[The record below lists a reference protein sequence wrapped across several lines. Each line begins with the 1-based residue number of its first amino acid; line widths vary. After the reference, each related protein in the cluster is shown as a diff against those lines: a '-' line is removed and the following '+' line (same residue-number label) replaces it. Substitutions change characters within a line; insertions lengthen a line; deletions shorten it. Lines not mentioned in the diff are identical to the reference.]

1 MAIVP
6 LDGGAAD
13 ERRKSRQVDE
23 LDAVYIRLSHTTKIV
38 IYLQE
43 ITHIMNDP
51 LNPSLDGFL
60 DRYDGFNDFGALM
73 SGIHP
78 QVQPL
83 EDRILVE
90 ADPAE
95 AISKGGLHIPEAA
108 QEKPLRGRVIATG
121 PGKVTNAGVLV
132 SMELKAG
139 DTILYGRYSGTEL
152 KVADKDY
159 LIMRESDVYAVL
171 N

>member
-1 MAIVP
+1 MNDVLNP
-6 LDGGAAD
+6 YLDG
-13 ERRKSRQVDE
+13 SRGDWE
-23 LDAVYIRLSHTTKIV
+23 
-38 IYLQE
+38 
-43 ITHIMNDP
+43 
-51 LNPSLDGFL
+51 
-60 DRYDGFNDFGALM
+60 DFGILK
-73 SGIHP
+73 P
-78 QVQPL
+78 EPPVQPL

-95 AISKGGLHIPEAA
+95 ALSKGGLYIPEGA
-108 QEKPLRGRVIATG
+108 QEKPLRGTVIATG
-121 PGKVTNAGVLV
+121 PGKVTSAGILV
-132 SMELKAG
+132 PMELKAG